1 MIMINMFNGYVT
13 LAAINIPDEDL
24 KDNFNRRAI
33 ELVSEFFDKF
43 PD

>member
-13 LAAINIPDEDL
+13 LAAINIPDEDQ

-33 ELVSEFFDKF
+33 EFFDKF